1 MQIIK
6 LFKNRTV
13 LPVAALIKK
22 RALLPVAALIKKRAL
37 LPVAA
42 LIKKHAL
49 LPLAAMDRSERD
61 SLLSFCSSCKKS
73 FGLLPR
79 QAGATISS
87 HTHFRKDASN
97 G

>member
-6 LFKNRTV
+6 LFKNTPV
-13 LPVAALIKK
+13 LPL
-22 RALLPVAALIKKRAL
+22 
-37 LPVAA
+37 AA

-49 LPLAAMDRSERD
+49 LPLAALVKKHAPLPLAAMDRSERD

-73 FGLLPR
+73 FGLLPG

-87 HTHFRKDASN
+87 HT
-97 G
+97 

>member
-6 LFKNRTV
+6 LFKNTPA

-22 RALLPVAALIKKRAL
+22 YALLPVAAL
-37 LPVAA
+37 V
-42 LIKKHAL
+42 KKHAP

-73 FGLLPR
+73 FGLLPG

-87 HTHFRKDASN
+87 HT
-97 G
+97 

>member
-6 LFKNRTV
+6 LFKNTPV
-13 LPVAALIKK
+13 LPLAALIKK
-22 RALLPVAALIKKRAL
+22 CALLPLAAL
-37 LPVAA
+37 V
-42 LIKKHAL
+42 KKHAP

-73 FGLLPR
+73 FGLLPG

-87 HTHFRKDASN
+87 HT
-97 G
+97 

>member
-1 MQIIK
+1 MKIIK
-6 LFKNRTV
+6 LFKKRTV
-13 LPVAALIKK
+13 LPLAA
-22 RALLPVAALIKKRAL
+22 VIKKRAL

-49 LPLAAMDRSERD
+49 LLLAAMDRSERD

>member
-6 LFKNRTV
+6 LFKNTPV
-13 LPVAALIKK
+13 LPVAVLIKK
-22 RALLPVAALIKKRAL
+22 Y
-37 LPVAA
+37 
-42 LIKKHAL
+42 AL

-73 FGLLPR
+73 FGLLPG

-87 HTHFRKDASN
+87 HT
-97 G
+97 

>member
-6 LFKNRTV
+6 LFKNTPA
-13 LPVAALIKK
+13 LPLAALVKK
-22 RALLPVAALIKKRAL
+22 YALLPVAAL
-37 LPVAA
+37 V
-42 LIKKHAL
+42 KKHAP

-73 FGLLPR
+73 FGLLPG

-87 HTHFRKDASN
+87 HT
-97 G
+97 

>member
-6 LFKNRTV
+6 LFKNTPALPLVV
-13 LPVAALIKK
+13 LVKK
-22 RALLPVAALIKKRAL
+22 CALLPVAALIKKYAV
-37 LPVAA
+37 LPLAA
-42 LIKKHAL
+42 LVKKYAP

-73 FGLLPR
+73 FGLLPG

-87 HTHFRKDASN
+87 HT
-97 G
+97 

>member
-6 LFKNRTV
+6 LFKNTPA
-13 LPVAALIKK
+13 LPVAALVKK
-22 RALLPVAALIKKRAL
+22 YAALPL
-37 LPVAA
+37 AA
-42 LIKKHAL
+42 LVKKHAP

-73 FGLLPR
+73 FGLLPG

-87 HTHFRKDASN
+87 HT
-97 G
+97 